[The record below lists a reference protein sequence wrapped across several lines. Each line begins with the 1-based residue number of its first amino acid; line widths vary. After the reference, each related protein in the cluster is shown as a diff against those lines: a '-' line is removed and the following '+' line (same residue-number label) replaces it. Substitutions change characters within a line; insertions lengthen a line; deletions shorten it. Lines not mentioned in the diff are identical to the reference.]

1 MKNNNN
7 NRQMIVPVVSYL
19 NLDIDKSLILKENNG
34 KSGIYRLNNLI
45 NRKSYIGSAKC
56 LTGRLSVYYS
66 SASLRARLERGSS
79 IIHRALLKHDY
90 SNFSLDILEYCEPNK
105 LITREQYYLDLL
117 KPEYN
122 ICKTADSTLG
132 KMHSESTKE
141 KIRNSLTGKNN
152 PNFGKH
158 LSYERRKN
166 IGKAIKLS
174 NKIRSTMPKMRL
186 ETKLKLSLVTIGVN
200 VKMYDCSKN
209 LIKEFPSINS
219 AAKYFDV
226 HKTTINTVIKKVD
239 HIKILHLNQKL
250 KIIEFEFMI

>member
-7 NRQMIVPVVSYL
+7 NRQIIVPVVSYF
-19 NLDIDKSLILKENNG
+19 NIDINKSLILKENKG

-56 LTGRLSVYYS
+56 LTGRLGVYYS
-66 SASLRARLERGSS
+66 SASLRTRLERGSS

-90 SNFSLDILEYCEPNK
+90 SKFSLDIIEYCEPDK

-122 ICKTADSTLG
+122 ICKTAGSTLG

-200 VKMYDCSKN
+200 VKMYDCSN
-209 LIKEFPSINS
+209 NFIKEFPSINS
-219 AAKYFDV
+219 AAKFFDV
-226 HKTTINTVIKKVD
+226 HKTTINTVIKKGRSYQNFTFKSE
-239 HIKILHLNQKL
+239 IKDNRI
-250 KIIEFEFMI
+250 